1 MWEKFKKWCFEN
13 QPDTEPNGRIIRFGL
28 LMAIPIL
35 LWLLTGLF
43 TIVSYLE
50 VPDSPGTFGDMFG
63 SVNALFSG
71 MALAGIVY
79 TIFIQKKEFQLQRE
93 ELKLQRK
100 ESKLTREVFIIQR
113 FETTFFNL
121 INLHHDIVKSLSI
134 KIPVPE
140 NHHFTRLTDKQERR
154 EFDGRY
160 VFEKIATD
168 INSMHKKPENLQD
181 TLNLIFRDNYY
192 VLLAQY
198 LRNLRRIAE
207 IIYSEESLKGTKDEY
222 IKTLQSQISFFEQQ
236 VIAYFMLWVGKDRET
251 EHLNYTIEYERNIF
265 IHDEDYTKFSE
276 IFKR

>member
-1 MWEKFKKWCFEN
+1 MGKFKKWSFEN
-13 QPDTEPNGRIIRFGL
+13 QPDTAPNGRIIRFGL
-28 LMAIPIL
+28 LMTIPIV
-35 LWLLTGLF
+35 LWLLTGII
-43 TIVSYLE
+43 TIVSYLG

-93 ELKLQRK
+93 ELKLQRE
-100 ESKLTREVFIIQR
+100 ESKLTREVFITQR

-134 KIPVPE
+134 KIPAPV
-140 NHHFTRLTDKQERR
+140 NHHITKFTIEQERR

-160 VFEKIATD
+160 VFEKIALD
-168 INSMHKKPENLQD
+168 IIKEHKKPENLQD
-181 TLNLIFRDNYY
+181 ALNLVFKDNYY
-192 VLLAQY
+192 VLLAPY

-251 EHLNYTIEYERNIF
+251 EHLNYTIEYKRNIF
-265 IHDEDYTKFSE
+265 IYEEDYTKFSE